1 MYSEIRLGDKGIIMS
16 TETPNNTA
24 TPQVTVYRTSW
35 CAFCHTEMQW
45 LDRLGVAY
53 VAKDIEADQ
62 SAHDELMAKINGDF
76 RGVPVTD
83 VAGDI
88 ILGFDRPK
96 LQEAIKTHGLQ
107 PAAA

>member
-1 MYSEIRLGDKGIIMS
+1 MSADATKKTDDKAKVI
-16 TETPNNTA
+16 
-24 TPQVTVYRTSW
+24 VYRTSW

-53 VAKDIEADQ
+53 EAKDIEADQ
-62 SAHDELMAKINGDF
+62 AAHDELMEKIGGDF

-96 LQEAIKTHGLQ
+96 LQESIKTHGLQ
-107 PAAA
+107 PTAA

>member
-1 MYSEIRLGDKGIIMS
+1 MDAD
-16 TETPNNTA
+16 TA
-24 TPQVTVYRTSW
+24 TSQIIIYSTTW

-45 LDRLGVAY
+45 LDKLGIPY
-53 VAKDIEADQ
+53 VSKDIEQDQ
-62 SAHDELMAKINGDF
+62 AAHDELLEKLGGNF

-96 LQEAIKTHGLQ
+96 IQQAMVAHNIT
-107 PAAA
+107 PANS

>member
-1 MYSEIRLGDKGIIMS
+1 MITDSANTD
-16 TETPNNTA
+16 NTA
-24 TPQVTVYRTSW
+24 NTTSGDEPQVIVYRTSW

-45 LDRLGVAY
+45 LDGMGVAY

-62 SAHDELMAKINGDF
+62 EAHDELMAKINGDF

-96 LQEAIKTHGLQ
+96 LQESIKAHGLE
-107 PAAA
+107 PKAA